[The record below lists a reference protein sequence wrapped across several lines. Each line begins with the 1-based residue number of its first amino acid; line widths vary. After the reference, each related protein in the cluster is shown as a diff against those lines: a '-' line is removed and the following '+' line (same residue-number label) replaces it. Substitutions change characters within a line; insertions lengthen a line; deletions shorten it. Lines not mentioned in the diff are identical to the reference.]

1 MNEAVDDFVKA
12 ARNEPFA
19 VRRFT
24 YNYEQ
29 YKKDLENRQELEHKS
44 EYIKTQLG
52 NRSFYGF
59 SELFIYLMHLKV
71 IRAFIDGVLRFGIP
85 PNFYLGIIRPHKG

>member
-1 MNEAVDDFVKA
+1 LGLEDTEGNQIWRIVIMNEAVDDFVKA

-29 YKKDLENRQELEHKS
+29 YKKDLENR
-44 EYIKTQLG
+44 
-52 NRSFYGF
+52 
-59 SELFIYLMHLKV
+59 
-71 IRAFIDGVLRFGIP
+71 
-85 PNFYLGIIRPHKG
+85 